1 MTLLSEKALHPFLI
15 RRNDYAAEPAGMQAY
30 FDYTMAVRR
39 IADWLCERYGCEFH
53 LYYQEDSDDA
63 WDGLADDIRSG
74 YPGVTHAISLFD
86 LVETRMFKY
95 APDPTHEADR
105 DSKPEAGGT
114 PVSGGHDICMAVRNN
129 VFVYPAHRVAFA
141 RVPRLTQFGLGYE
154 DLIFAQSDAQLGCFL
169 SEMRERQLSDRQ
181 LLVFTDTRD
190 GLERSRETAERPV
203 DREGVFMDE
212 SLKEQIFR
220 SVDTFF
226 ADDRSFYQTYG
237 VPYKRGILL
246 YGKPGNGKTTLVKSI
261 SATVNAPV
269 AYWQITE
276 FTGSE
281 SIQQVF
287 DAAVKL
293 APMVL
298 VVEDIDSMPDSCR
311 SYFLNTLDGATS
323 REGIF
328 LIGTTNYPEKI
339 DPALMNRAG
348 RFDRAYEVKLPSE
361 PLRLAYL
368 TYKGAGRLTDE
379 SGLPEIARLTEGF
392 TFAQLA
398 ELYVSAALELHQT
411 GKADWQLLIAGMKT
425 DLSKGRSR
433 EWMSESA
440 GRRLGFAA
448 GD

>member
-1 MTLLSEKALHPFLI
+1 MTLMNPKALRPFLI
-15 RRNDYAAEPAGMQAY
+15 RRDDYAAEPAGMQAY

-39 IADWLCERYGCEFH
+39 IADWLDERYGYEFH

-63 WDGLADDIRSG
+63 WDGLADDIRGG
-74 YPGVTHAISLFD
+74 YPGVEHAASLFD
-86 LVETRMFKY
+86 LVETRSFKY
-95 APDPTHEADR
+95 ASDPEPDAGPAR
-105 DSKPEAGGT
+105 KPSAGGA
-114 PVSGGHDICMAVRNN
+114 HDIRMAVRNN
-129 VFVYPAHRVAFA
+129 LFVYPAHRVAFA
-141 RVPRLTQFGLGYE
+141 RVPRLTQYGLGYE
-154 DLIFAQSDAQLGCFL
+154 DLIFAESDAQLGSFL
-169 SEMRERQLSDRQ
+169 SEMRERQLADRQ

-203 DREGVFMDE
+203 DRDGVFMDE
-212 SLKEQIFR
+212 SLKAQIFR

-298 VVEDIDSMPDSCR
+298 VVEDIDSMPESCR

-368 TYKGAGRLTDE
+368 VYKGAGRLTE
-379 SGLPEIARLTEGF
+379 ETALPEIARLTEGF

-411 GKADWQLLIAGMKT
+411 GSTDWERLIAGMKT

-433 EWMSESA
+433 EWMTESA
-440 GRRLGFAA
+440 GRRVGFSA
-448 GD
+448 GN